1 VPKAVEIR
9 PLADPS
15 AKLRPG
21 NALLGDARA
30 QLALGNVGLA
40 LEGFRKVLRQQPDN
54 PEAYAGIA
62 SCYAAMGRNDLAR
75 SNYEAALAFAPQDPG
90 LLAEVAAVAPHP
102 APSAVIPPRSESPV
116 AELASR
122 ILDSVRDDV
131 AQVRIPAP
139 ALSSVTVA
147 LPPAPPVDRLAAAG
161 PTVTVELPPAEAI
174 SAPTAPVR
182 AVIKAQR
189 LAETASPRLERL
201 SLGEVALVT
210 TGRPIWRAQLVERTQ
225 QSTTVRWV
233 PIQTA
238 SQRPNIR
245 LLNAAQHRGLAAQ
258 TRQTLFDR
266 GWRKMEIGDASAIRE
281 QSVVLYPASRR
292 TLGRNLAAQFGFRSQ
307 PTGQGDVLI
316 VLLGR
321 DAARRPGNLQRG

>member
-1 VPKAVEIR
+1 MR
-9 PLADPS
+9 PMT
-15 AKLRPG
+15 
-21 NALLGDARA
+21 
-30 QLALGNVGLA
+30 
-40 LEGFRKVLRQQPDN
+40 
-54 PEAYAGIA
+54 I
-62 SCYAAMGRNDLAR
+62 
-75 SNYEAALAFAPQDPG
+75 
-90 LLAEVAAVAPHP
+90 
-102 APSAVIPPRSESPV
+102 
-116 AELASR
+116 
-122 ILDSVRDDV
+122 
-131 AQVRIPAP
+131 
-139 ALSSVTVA
+139 
-147 LPPAPPVDRLAAAG
+147 
-161 PTVTVELPPAEAI
+161 
-174 SAPTAPVR
+174 
-182 AVIKAQR
+182 QR
-189 LAETASPRLERL
+189 LAETPSPRLERL

-210 TGRPIWRAQLVERTQ
+210 TGRPLWRAELVARTQ

-281 QSVVLYPASRR
+281 QSIVLYPASRR